1 MGYIKSTMEIELRL
15 FSTFREYLPEGS
27 DTFSCRKSLP
37 GEMVVSMVADEMKL
51 PADIPKIFVVNGNV
65 VTGDY
70 TLHDGDVVSIFPPVA
85 GG

>member
-1 MGYIKSTMEIELRL
+1 MEIELRL

-27 DTFSCRKSLP
+27 DTFSCRKSLR
-37 GEMVVSMVADEMKL
+37 GETVVSKIADEMKL

-65 VTGDY
+65 VTGDHP
-70 TLHDGDVVSIFPPVA
+70 LHDGDVLSIFPPVA